1 MKAKNQLVLAMTI
14 AMIAMPVLAAGPS
27 GNNDVWTSGNGS
39 TLVDGSGNPIR
50 TIHYQNKKSLVANLK
65 ANSNTQPSPS
75 LLATIKKSLTKVFS
89 AEAQTTP
96 VTSLPKETLK
106 LTNIVAKPV
115 TKTLVLKKAPA
126 LMKVALPIKTA
137 ELIQPPVFNASAVT
151 SPPKKAAVE
160 ALEDVAPAIGNANVE
175 VTAVKPTKID
185 YSFHDYKATV
195 LFDTGSAVLTEDASS
210 SLTQLAM
217 ATKKAEK
224 VISLQVLG
232 HADTR
237 GDAGYNMTLSE
248 ERMLSVAQFFDSLK
262 LKVTSMFAKGE
273 TSPVMGTEGEDL
285 TLSRRVQVFIKT
297 RHID

>member
-1 MKAKNQLVLAMTI
+1 MKTKNQLVLAMTI
-14 AMIAMPVLAAGPS
+14 AMITMPVLAAGPS

-39 TLVDGSGNPIR
+39 TIVDGNGNPIR
-50 TIHYQNKKSLVANLK
+50 TIHYQNTTSLVANVK
-65 ANSNTQPSPS
+65 ANANTQPSPS
-75 LLATIKKSLTKVFS
+75 LLAVIKKAVTKAFN
-89 AEAQTTP
+89 AEAEPTP
-96 VTSLPKETLK
+96 MIATQEQAPKL
-106 LTNIVAKPV
+106 A
-115 TKTLVLKKAPA
+115 KTLVLKKAP
-126 LMKVALPIKTA
+126 VIKKA
-137 ELIQPPVFNASAVT
+137 PAQVIAASAVIT
-151 SPPKKAAVE
+151 QPKAAVE
-160 ALEDVAPAIGNANVE
+160 VLEEVAPALGNANVK
-175 VTAVKPTKID
+175 VTAVKPPKID

-248 ERMLSVAQFFDSLK
+248 ERMLSVAQFFDGLK

>member
-1 MKAKNQLVLAMTI
+1 MKTKNQLVLAMTI
-14 AMIAMPVLAAGPS
+14 AMITMPVLAAGPS

-39 TLVDGSGNPIR
+39 TIVDGNGNPIR
-50 TIHYQNKKSLVANLK
+50 TIHYQNKTSLVANVK
-65 ANSNTQPSPS
+65 ANANTQPSPS
-75 LLATIKKSLTKVFS
+75 LLAVIKKAVTKAFN
-89 AEAQTTP
+89 AEAEPTP
-96 VTSLPKETLK
+96 MIATQEQAPKL
-106 LTNIVAKPV
+106 A
-115 TKTLVLKKAPA
+115 KTLVLKKAP
-126 LMKVALPIKTA
+126 VIKKA
-137 ELIQPPVFNASAVT
+137 PAQVIAASAVMT
-151 SPPKKAAVE
+151 QPKAAVGV
-160 ALEDVAPAIGNANVE
+160 LEEVAPALGNANAK
-175 VTAVKPTKID
+175 VTAVKPPKID

-248 ERMLSVAQFFDSLK
+248 ERMLSVAQFFDGLK

>member
-1 MKAKNQLVLAMTI
+1 MKTKSQLVLAMTV
-14 AMIAMPVLAAGPS
+14 AMITMPVLAAGPL

-39 TLVDGSGNPIR
+39 TIVDGNGNPIR
-50 TIHYQNKKSLVANLK
+50 TIHFQDKTSLVANVK
-65 ANSNTQPSPS
+65 ANANTQPSPS
-75 LLATIKKSLTKVFS
+75 LLAVIKKAVTKAFN
-89 AEAQTTP
+89 AEAEPTP
-96 VTSLPKETLK
+96 MIATQEQAPKL
-106 LTNIVAKPV
+106 A
-115 TKTLVLKKAPA
+115 KTLVLKKAP
-126 LMKVALPIKTA
+126 VIKKA
-137 ELIQPPVFNASAVT
+137 PAQVIAASAVMT
-151 SPPKKAAVE
+151 QPKAAVE
-160 ALEDVAPAIGNANVE
+160 VLKEVAPALGNANVK
-175 VTAVKPTKID
+175 VTAVKPPKID

-237 GDAGYNMTLSE
+237 GDASYNMTLSE
-248 ERMLSVAQFFDSLK
+248 ERMLSVAQFFDGLK

-273 TSPVMGTEGEDL
+273 TSPVMGTGGEDL

>member
-1 MKAKNQLVLAMTI
+1 MKTKNQLVLAMTI
-14 AMIAMPVLAAGPS
+14 AMITMPVLAAGPS

-39 TLVDGSGNPIR
+39 TIVDGNGNPIR
-50 TIHYQNKKSLVANLK
+50 TIHYQNKTSLVANVK
-65 ANSNTQPSPS
+65 ANANTQPSPS
-75 LLATIKKSLTKVFS
+75 LLAVIKKAVTKAFN
-89 AEAQTTP
+89 AEAEPTP
-96 VTSLPKETLK
+96 MIATQEQAPKL
-106 LTNIVAKPV
+106 A
-115 TKTLVLKKAPA
+115 KTLVFKKAPVIKKAPA
-126 LMKVALPIKTA
+126 QVIA
-137 ELIQPPVFNASAVT
+137 ASAVIT
-151 SPPKKAAVE
+151 QPKAAVGV
-160 ALEDVAPAIGNANVE
+160 LEEIAPALGNATAE
-175 VTAVKPTKID
+175 VTAVKPPKID

-224 VISLQVLG
+224 VTSLQVLG

-248 ERMLSVAQFFDSLK
+248 ERMLSVAQFFDGLK

>member
-1 MKAKNQLVLAMTI
+1 MKTKNQLVLAMTI
-14 AMIAMPVLAAGPS
+14 AMITMPVLAAGPS
-27 GNNDVWTSGNGS
+27 GNNDVWTSSNGS
-39 TLVDGSGNPIR
+39 TIVDGNGNPIR
-50 TIHYQNKKSLVANLK
+50 TIHYQNKTSLVANVK
-65 ANSNTQPSPS
+65 ANANTQPSPS
-75 LLATIKKSLTKVFS
+75 MLAVIKKAVTKAFN
-89 AEAQTTP
+89 AEAEPTP
-96 VTSLPKETLK
+96 MIATQEQAPKL
-106 LTNIVAKPV
+106 A
-115 TKTLVLKKAPA
+115 KTLVLKKAP
-126 LMKVALPIKTA
+126 VIKKA
-137 ELIQPPVFNASAVT
+137 PAQVIAASAVMT
-151 SPPKKAAVE
+151 QPKAAVGV
-160 ALEDVAPAIGNANVE
+160 LEEIAPALGNATAE
-175 VTAVKPTKID
+175 VTAVKPPKID

-237 GDAGYNMTLSE
+237 GDASYNMTLSE
-248 ERMLSVAQFFDSLK
+248 ERMLSVAQFFDGLK

-273 TSPVMGTEGEDL
+273 TSPVMGTGGEDL

>member
-1 MKAKNQLVLAMTI
+1 MKTKNQLVLAMTI
-14 AMIAMPVLAAGPS
+14 AMITMPVLAAGPS

-39 TLVDGSGNPIR
+39 TIVDGNGNPIR
-50 TIHYQNKKSLVANLK
+50 TIHFQDKKSLVANVK
-65 ANSNTQPSPS
+65 ANANTQPSPS
-75 LLATIKKSLTKVFS
+75 LLAVIKKAVTKVFK

-96 VTSLPKETLK
+96 VTSLPKETLEVTK
-106 LTNIVAKPV
+106 IVAKPV

-126 LMKVALPIKTA
+126 LIKVAAPIKTA
-137 ELIQPPVFNASAVT
+137 ELIKPPILAASAVT
-151 SPPKKAAVE
+151 SPPKAAVE
-160 ALEDVAPAIGNANVE
+160 ALEEEAPALGNATVE
-175 VTAVKPTKID
+175 VTAVKLPKID

>member
-1 MKAKNQLVLAMTI
+1 MKTKNQLVLAMTI
-14 AMIAMPVLAAGPS
+14 AMVTMAVLAVGPS

-39 TLVDGSGNPIR
+39 TIVDGNGNPIR
-50 TIHYQNKKSLVANLK
+50 TIHYQNKTSLVANVK
-65 ANSNTQPSPS
+65 ANANTQPSPS
-75 LLATIKKSLTKVFS
+75 MLAVIKKAVTKAFN
-89 AEAQTTP
+89 AEAEPTP
-96 VTSLPKETLK
+96 MIATQEQAPKL
-106 LTNIVAKPV
+106 A
-115 TKTLVLKKAPA
+115 KTLVLKKAP
-126 LMKVALPIKTA
+126 VIKKA
-137 ELIQPPVFNASAVT
+137 PAQVIAASAVMT
-151 SPPKKAAVE
+151 QPKAAVE
-160 ALEDVAPAIGNANVE
+160 VLKEVAPALGNANVK
-175 VTAVKPTKID
+175 VTAVKPPKID

-237 GDAGYNMTLSE
+237 GDASYNMTLSE
-248 ERMLSVAQFFDSLK
+248 ERMLSVAQFFDGLK

-273 TSPVMGTEGEDL
+273 TSPVMGTGGEDL

>member
-1 MKAKNQLVLAMTI
+1 MKTKNQLVLAMTI
-14 AMIAMPVLAAGPS
+14 AMITMPVLAAGPS

-39 TLVDGSGNPIR
+39 TIVDGNGNPIR
-50 TIHYQNKKSLVANLK
+50 TIHYQNTTSLVANVK
-65 ANSNTQPSPS
+65 ANANTQPSPS
-75 LLATIKKSLTKVFS
+75 LLAVIKKAVTKAFN
-89 AEAQTTP
+89 AEAEPTP
-96 VTSLPKETLK
+96 MIATQEQAPKL
-106 LTNIVAKPV
+106 A
-115 TKTLVLKKAPA
+115 KTLVLKKAP
-126 LMKVALPIKTA
+126 VIKKA
-137 ELIQPPVFNASAVT
+137 PAQVIAASAVMT
-151 SPPKKAAVE
+151 QPKAAVGV
-160 ALEDVAPAIGNANVE
+160 LEEIAPALGNANAE
-175 VTAVKPTKID
+175 VTAVKPPKID

-237 GDAGYNMTLSE
+237 GDASYNMTLSE
-248 ERMLSVAQFFDSLK
+248 ERMLSVAQFFDGLK

>member
-1 MKAKNQLVLAMTI
+1 MKTKSQLVLAMTV
-14 AMIAMPVLAAGPS
+14 AMITMPVLAAGPL

-39 TLVDGSGNPIR
+39 TIVDGNGNPIR
-50 TIHYQNKKSLVANLK
+50 TIHFQDKTSLVANVK
-65 ANSNTQPSPS
+65 ANANTQPSPS
-75 LLATIKKSLTKVFS
+75 LLAVIKKAVTKAFN
-89 AEAQTTP
+89 AEAEPTP
-96 VTSLPKETLK
+96 MIATQEQAPKL
-106 LTNIVAKPV
+106 A
-115 TKTLVLKKAPA
+115 KTLVLKKAP
-126 LMKVALPIKTA
+126 VIKKA
-137 ELIQPPVFNASAVT
+137 PAQVIAASAVMT
-151 SPPKKAAVE
+151 QPKAAVGV
-160 ALEDVAPAIGNANVE
+160 LEEIAPALGNATAE
-175 VTAVKPTKID
+175 VTAVKPPKID

-237 GDAGYNMTLSE
+237 GDASYNMTLSE
-248 ERMLSVAQFFDSLK
+248 ERMLSVAQFFDGLK

>member
-14 AMIAMPVLAAGPS
+14 AMITMPALAVGPS

-39 TLVDGSGNPIR
+39 TIVDGNGNPIR
-50 TIHYQNKKSLVANLK
+50 TIHYQNKTSLVANVK
-65 ANSNTQPSPS
+65 ANANTQPSPS
-75 LLATIKKSLTKVFS
+75 LLAVIKKAVTKAFN
-89 AEAQTTP
+89 AEAEPTP
-96 VTSLPKETLK
+96 MIATQEQAPKL
-106 LTNIVAKPV
+106 A
-115 TKTLVLKKAPA
+115 KTLVLKKAP
-126 LMKVALPIKTA
+126 VIKKA
-137 ELIQPPVFNASAVT
+137 PAQVIAASAVIT
-151 SPPKKAAVE
+151 QPKAAVE
-160 ALEDVAPAIGNANVE
+160 VLKEVAPALGNATVK
-175 VTAVKPTKID
+175 VTAVKPPKID

-248 ERMLSVAQFFDSLK
+248 ERMISVAQFFDGLK

>member
-1 MKAKNQLVLAMTI
+1 MKTKNQLVLAMTI
-14 AMIAMPVLAAGPS
+14 AMITMPVLAAGPS

-39 TLVDGSGNPIR
+39 TIVDGNGNPIR
-50 TIHYQNKKSLVANLK
+50 TIHYQNTTSLMANVK
-65 ANSNTQPSPS
+65 ANANTQPSPS
-75 LLATIKKSLTKVFS
+75 LLAVIKKAVTKAFN
-89 AEAQTTP
+89 AEAEPTP
-96 VTSLPKETLK
+96 MIATQEQAPKL
-106 LTNIVAKPV
+106 A
-115 TKTLVLKKAPA
+115 KTLVLKKAP
-126 LMKVALPIKTA
+126 VIKKA
-137 ELIQPPVFNASAVT
+137 PAQVIAASAVMT
-151 SPPKKAAVE
+151 QPKAAVGV
-160 ALEDVAPAIGNANVE
+160 LEEVAPALGNANAE
-175 VTAVKPTKID
+175 VTAVKPPKID

-237 GDAGYNMTLSE
+237 GDASYNMTLSE
-248 ERMLSVAQFFDSLK
+248 ERMLSVAQFFDGLK

>member
-1 MKAKNQLVLAMTI
+1 MKTKNQLVLAMTI
-14 AMIAMPVLAAGPS
+14 AIITMPVLAAGPS

-39 TLVDGSGNPIR
+39 TIVDGNGNPIR
-50 TIHYQNKKSLVANLK
+50 TIHYQNKTSLVANVK
-65 ANSNTQPSPS
+65 ANANTQPSPS
-75 LLATIKKSLTKVFS
+75 LLAVIKKAVTKAFNT
-89 AEAQTTP
+89 EADPTP
-96 VTSLPKETLK
+96 MIATQEQAPKL
-106 LTNIVAKPV
+106 A
-115 TKTLVLKKAPA
+115 KTLVLKKAP
-126 LMKVALPIKTA
+126 VIKKA
-137 ELIQPPVFNASAVT
+137 PAQVIAASAVIT
-151 SPPKKAAVE
+151 QPKAAVE
-160 ALEDVAPAIGNANVE
+160 VLEEVAPALGNANAK
-175 VTAVKPTKID
+175 VTAVKLPKID

-248 ERMLSVAQFFDSLK
+248 ERMLSVAQFFDGLK

>member
-1 MKAKNQLVLAMTI
+1 MKTKSQLVLAMTV
-14 AMIAMPVLAAGPS
+14 AMITMPVLAAGPL

-39 TLVDGSGNPIR
+39 TIVDGNGNPIR
-50 TIHYQNKKSLVANLK
+50 TIHYQNTTSLVANVK
-65 ANSNTQPSPS
+65 ANANTQPSPS
-75 LLATIKKSLTKVFS
+75 LLAVIKKAVTKVFN
-89 AEAQTTP
+89 AEAEPTP
-96 VTSLPKETLK
+96 MIATQEQAPKL
-106 LTNIVAKPV
+106 A
-115 TKTLVLKKAPA
+115 KTLVLKKAP
-126 LMKVALPIKTA
+126 VIKKA
-137 ELIQPPVFNASAVT
+137 PAQVIAASAVMT
-151 SPPKKAAVE
+151 QPKAAVGV
-160 ALEDVAPAIGNANVE
+160 LEEVAPALGNANVK
-175 VTAVKPTKID
+175 VTAVKPPKID

-237 GDAGYNMTLSE
+237 GDASYNMTLSE
-248 ERMLSVAQFFDSLK
+248 ERMLSVAQFFDGLK

>member
-1 MKAKNQLVLAMTI
+1 MKTKSQLVLAMTV
-14 AMIAMPVLAAGPS
+14 AMITMPVLAAGPL

-39 TLVDGSGNPIR
+39 TIVDGNGNPIR
-50 TIHYQNKKSLVANLK
+50 TIHYQNKTSLVANVK
-65 ANSNTQPSPS
+65 ANANTQPSPS
-75 LLATIKKSLTKVFS
+75 LLAVIKKAVTKAFN
-89 AEAQTTP
+89 AEAEPTP
-96 VTSLPKETLK
+96 MIATQEQAPKL
-106 LTNIVAKPV
+106 A
-115 TKTLVLKKAPA
+115 KTLVLKKAP
-126 LMKVALPIKTA
+126 VIKKA
-137 ELIQPPVFNASAVT
+137 PAQVIAASAVMT
-151 SPPKKAAVE
+151 QPKDAVE
-160 ALEDVAPAIGNANVE
+160 VLKEVAPALGNANVK
-175 VTAVKPTKID
+175 VTAVKPPKID

-248 ERMLSVAQFFDSLK
+248 ERMLSVAQFFDGLK

>member
-1 MKAKNQLVLAMTI
+1 MKTKNQLVLAMTI
-14 AMIAMPVLAAGPS
+14 AIITMPLLAAGPS

-39 TLVDGSGNPIR
+39 TIVDGNGNPIR
-50 TIHYQNKKSLVANLK
+50 TIHYQNKTSLVANVK
-65 ANSNTQPSPS
+65 ANANTQPSPS
-75 LLATIKKSLTKVFS
+75 LLAVIKKAVTKAFN
-89 AEAQTTP
+89 AEAEPTP
-96 VTSLPKETLK
+96 MIATQEQAPKL
-106 LTNIVAKPV
+106 A
-115 TKTLVLKKAPA
+115 KTLVLKKAP
-126 LMKVALPIKTA
+126 VIKKA
-137 ELIQPPVFNASAVT
+137 PAQVIAASAVIT
-151 SPPKKAAVE
+151 QPKAAVE
-160 ALEDVAPAIGNANVE
+160 VLKEVAPALGNANVK
-175 VTAVKPTKID
+175 VTAVKPPKID

-248 ERMLSVAQFFDSLK
+248 ERMLSVAQFFDGLK

>member
-1 MKAKNQLVLAMTI
+1 MKTKNQLVLAMTI
-14 AMIAMPVLAAGPS
+14 AIITMPLLAAGPS

-39 TLVDGSGNPIR
+39 TIVDGNGNPIR
-50 TIHYQNKKSLVANLK
+50 TIHYQNKTSLVANVK
-65 ANSNTQPSPS
+65 ANANTQPSPS
-75 LLATIKKSLTKVFS
+75 LLAVIKKAVTKAFNV
-89 AEAQTTP
+89 EADPTP
-96 VTSLPKETLK
+96 MIATQEQAPKL
-106 LTNIVAKPV
+106 A
-115 TKTLVLKKAPA
+115 KTLVLKKAP
-126 LMKVALPIKTA
+126 VIKKA
-137 ELIQPPVFNASAVT
+137 PAQVIAASAVIT
-151 SPPKKAAVE
+151 QPKAAVE
-160 ALEDVAPAIGNANVE
+160 VLKEVAPALGNANVK
-175 VTAVKPTKID
+175 VTAVKPPKID

-248 ERMLSVAQFFDSLK
+248 ERMLSVAQFFDGLK

>member
-1 MKAKNQLVLAMTI
+1 MKTKNQLVLAMTI
-14 AMIAMPVLAAGPS
+14 AMITMPVLAAVPS
-27 GNNDVWTSGNGS
+27 SNNDIWTSSNGS
-39 TLVDGSGNPIR
+39 TIVDGNGNPIR
-50 TIHYQNKKSLVANLK
+50 TIHYQNKTSLVANVK
-65 ANSNTQPSPS
+65 ANANTQPSPS
-75 LLATIKKSLTKVFS
+75 LLAVIKKAVTKAFNV
-89 AEAQTTP
+89 EADPTP
-96 VTSLPKETLK
+96 MIATQEQAPKL
-106 LTNIVAKPV
+106 A
-115 TKTLVLKKAPA
+115 KTLVLKKAP
-126 LMKVALPIKTA
+126 VIKKA
-137 ELIQPPVFNASAVT
+137 PAQVIAASAVIT
-151 SPPKKAAVE
+151 QPKAAVE
-160 ALEDVAPAIGNANVE
+160 VLEEVAPALGNANVK
-175 VTAVKPTKID
+175 VTAVKPPKID

-248 ERMLSVAQFFDSLK
+248 ERMLSVAQFFDGLK

>member
-1 MKAKNQLVLAMTI
+1 MKTKNQLVLAMTV
-14 AMIAMPVLAAGPS
+14 AMITMPVLAAGPS

-39 TLVDGSGNPIR
+39 TIVDGNGNPIR
-50 TIHYQNKKSLVANLK
+50 TIHYQNTTSLVANVK
-65 ANSNTQPSPS
+65 ANANTQPSPS
-75 LLATIKKSLTKVFS
+75 LLAVIKKAVTKAFN
-89 AEAQTTP
+89 AEAEPTP
-96 VTSLPKETLK
+96 MIATQEQAPKL
-106 LTNIVAKPV
+106 A
-115 TKTLVLKKAPA
+115 KTLVLKKAP
-126 LMKVALPIKTA
+126 VIKKA
-137 ELIQPPVFNASAVT
+137 PAQVIAASAVMT
-151 SPPKKAAVE
+151 QPKAAVGV
-160 ALEDVAPAIGNANVE
+160 LEEIAPALGNATAE
-175 VTAVKPTKID
+175 VTAVKPPKID

-237 GDAGYNMTLSE
+237 GDASYNMTLSE
-248 ERMLSVAQFFDSLK
+248 ERMLSVAQFFDGLK

-273 TSPVMGTEGEDL
+273 TSPVMGTGGEDL

>member
-1 MKAKNQLVLAMTI
+1 MKTKNQLVLAMTI
-14 AMIAMPVLAAGPS
+14 AMITMPVLAAGPS

-39 TLVDGSGNPIR
+39 TIVDGNGNPIR
-50 TIHYQNKKSLVANLK
+50 TIHYQNKTSLVANVK
-65 ANSNTQPSPS
+65 ANANTQPSPL
-75 LLATIKKSLTKVFS
+75 LLAVIKKAVTKAFN
-89 AEAQTTP
+89 AEAEPTP
-96 VTSLPKETLK
+96 MIATQEQAPKL
-106 LTNIVAKPV
+106 A
-115 TKTLVLKKAPA
+115 KTLVLKKAP
-126 LMKVALPIKTA
+126 VIKKA
-137 ELIQPPVFNASAVT
+137 PAQVIAASAVIT
-151 SPPKKAAVE
+151 QPKAAVE
-160 ALEDVAPAIGNANVE
+160 VLKEVAPALGNANVK
-175 VTAVKPTKID
+175 VTAVKPPKID

-224 VISLQVLG
+224 VTSLQVLG

-248 ERMLSVAQFFDSLK
+248 ERMLSVAQFFDGLK

-273 TSPVMGTEGEDL
+273 TSPVMGDKGEDL

>member
-1 MKAKNQLVLAMTI
+1 MKTKSQLVLAMTV
-14 AMIAMPVLAAGPS
+14 AMITMPVLAASPL

-39 TLVDGSGNPIR
+39 TIVDGNGNPIR
-50 TIHYQNKKSLVANLK
+50 TIHFQDKTSLLANVK
-65 ANSNTQPSPS
+65 ANANTQPSPS
-75 LLATIKKSLTKVFS
+75 LLAVIKKAVTKAFN
-89 AEAQTTP
+89 AEAEPTP
-96 VTSLPKETLK
+96 MIATQEQAPKL
-106 LTNIVAKPV
+106 A
-115 TKTLVLKKAPA
+115 KTLVLKKAP
-126 LMKVALPIKTA
+126 VIKKA
-137 ELIQPPVFNASAVT
+137 PAQVIAASAVMT
-151 SPPKKAAVE
+151 QPKAAVE
-160 ALEDVAPAIGNANVE
+160 VLKEVAPALGNANVK
-175 VTAVKPTKID
+175 VTAVKPPKID

-248 ERMLSVAQFFDSLK
+248 ERMLSVAQFFDGLK

>member
-1 MKAKNQLVLAMTI
+1 MKTKNQLVLAMTI
-14 AMIAMPVLAAGPS
+14 AMITMPVLAAGPS

-39 TLVDGSGNPIR
+39 TIVDGNGNPIR
-50 TIHYQNKKSLVANLK
+50 TIHYQNKTSLVANVK
-65 ANSNTQPSPS
+65 ANANTQPSPS
-75 LLATIKKSLTKVFS
+75 LLAVIKKAVTKAFNV
-89 AEAQTTP
+89 EADPTP
-96 VTSLPKETLK
+96 MIATQEQAPKL
-106 LTNIVAKPV
+106 A
-115 TKTLVLKKAPA
+115 KTLVLKKAP
-126 LMKVALPIKTA
+126 VIKKA
-137 ELIQPPVFNASAVT
+137 PAQVIAASAVIT
-151 SPPKKAAVE
+151 QPKAAVE
-160 ALEDVAPAIGNANVE
+160 VLKEVAPALGNANVKA
-175 VTAVKPTKID
+175 TAVKPPKID

-248 ERMLSVAQFFDSLK
+248 ERMLSVAQFFDGLK

>member
-1 MKAKNQLVLAMTI
+1 MKTKSQLVLAMTV
-14 AMIAMPVLAAGPS
+14 AMITMPVLAAGPL

-39 TLVDGSGNPIR
+39 TIVDGNGNPIR
-50 TIHYQNKKSLVANLK
+50 TIHFQDKTSLVANVK
-65 ANSNTQPSPS
+65 ANANTQPSPS
-75 LLATIKKSLTKVFS
+75 LLAVIKKAVTKAFN
-89 AEAQTTP
+89 AEAEPTP
-96 VTSLPKETLK
+96 MIATQEQAPKL
-106 LTNIVAKPV
+106 A
-115 TKTLVLKKAPA
+115 KTLVLKKAP
-126 LMKVALPIKTA
+126 VIKKA
-137 ELIQPPVFNASAVT
+137 PAQVIAASAVIT
-151 SPPKKAAVE
+151 QPKAAVE
-160 ALEDVAPAIGNANVE
+160 VLKEVAPALGNANVK
-175 VTAVKPTKID
+175 VTAVKPPKID

-248 ERMLSVAQFFDSLK
+248 ERMLSVAQFFDGLK

-273 TSPVMGTEGEDL
+273 TSPVMGTGGEDL

>member
-1 MKAKNQLVLAMTI
+1 MKTKNQLVLAMTI
-14 AMIAMPVLAAGPS
+14 AMITMPVLAAGPS

-39 TLVDGSGNPIR
+39 TIVDGNGNPIR
-50 TIHYQNKKSLVANLK
+50 TIHYQNTTSLMANVK
-65 ANSNTQPSPS
+65 ANANTQPSPS
-75 LLATIKKSLTKVFS
+75 LLAVIKKAVTKAFN
-89 AEAQTTP
+89 AEAEPTP
-96 VTSLPKETLK
+96 MISTQEQAPKL
-106 LTNIVAKPV
+106 A
-115 TKTLVLKKAPA
+115 KTLVLKKAP
-126 LMKVALPIKTA
+126 VIKKA
-137 ELIQPPVFNASAVT
+137 PAQVIAASAVMT
-151 SPPKKAAVE
+151 QPKAAVGV
-160 ALEDVAPAIGNANVE
+160 LEEVAPALGNANAE
-175 VTAVKPTKID
+175 VTAVKPPKID

-237 GDAGYNMTLSE
+237 GDASYNMTLSE
-248 ERMLSVAQFFDSLK
+248 ERMLSVAQFFDGLK
-262 LKVTSMFAKGE
+262 LKVTFMFAKGE

>member
-1 MKAKNQLVLAMTI
+1 MKTKNQLVLAMTI
-14 AMIAMPVLAAGPS
+14 AIITMPLLAAGPS

-39 TLVDGSGNPIR
+39 TIVDGNGNPIR
-50 TIHYQNKKSLVANLK
+50 TIHYQNKTSLVANVK
-65 ANSNTQPSPS
+65 ANANTQPSPS
-75 LLATIKKSLTKVFS
+75 LLAVIKKAVTKAFN
-89 AEAQTTP
+89 AEAEPTP
-96 VTSLPKETLK
+96 MIATQEQAPKL
-106 LTNIVAKPV
+106 A
-115 TKTLVLKKAPA
+115 KTLVLKKVPVIKKAPA
-126 LMKVALPIKTA
+126 QVIA
-137 ELIQPPVFNASAVT
+137 ASAVIT
-151 SPPKKAAVE
+151 QPKAAVE
-160 ALEDVAPAIGNANVE
+160 VLEEVAPALGNANVK
-175 VTAVKPTKID
+175 VTAVKPPKID

-248 ERMLSVAQFFDSLK
+248 ERMLSVAQFFDGLK

>member
-1 MKAKNQLVLAMTI
+1 MKTKNQLVLAMTI
-14 AMIAMPVLAAGPS
+14 AMITMPVLAAGPS

-39 TLVDGSGNPIR
+39 TIVDGNGNPIR
-50 TIHYQNKKSLVANLK
+50 TIHYQNKTSLVANVK
-65 ANSNTQPSPS
+65 ANANTQPSPS
-75 LLATIKKSLTKVFS
+75 LLAVIKKAVTKAFN
-89 AEAQTTP
+89 AEAEPTP
-96 VTSLPKETLK
+96 IIATQEQAPKL
-106 LTNIVAKPV
+106 A
-115 TKTLVLKKAPA
+115 KTLVLKKAP
-126 LMKVALPIKTA
+126 VIKKA
-137 ELIQPPVFNASAVT
+137 PAQVIAASAVIT
-151 SPPKKAAVE
+151 QPKAAVE
-160 ALEDVAPAIGNANVE
+160 VLKEVAPALGNANVK
-175 VTAVKPTKID
+175 VTAVKPPKID

-248 ERMLSVAQFFDSLK
+248 ERMLSVAQFFDGLK

-273 TSPVMGTEGEDL
+273 TSPVMGDKGEDL

>member
-1 MKAKNQLVLAMTI
+1 MKTKNQLVLAMTI
-14 AMIAMPVLAAGPS
+14 AMITMPVLAAGPS

-39 TLVDGSGNPIR
+39 TIVDGNGNPIR
-50 TIHYQNKKSLVANLK
+50 TIHYQNKTSLVANVK
-65 ANSNTQPSPS
+65 ANANTQPSPS
-75 LLATIKKSLTKVFS
+75 LLAVIKKAVTKAFN
-89 AEAQTTP
+89 AEAEPTP
-96 VTSLPKETLK
+96 MIATQEQAPKL
-106 LTNIVAKPV
+106 A
-115 TKTLVLKKAPA
+115 KTLVLKKAP
-126 LMKVALPIKTA
+126 VIKKA
-137 ELIQPPVFNASAVT
+137 PAQVIAASAVMT
-151 SPPKKAAVE
+151 QPKAAVE
-160 ALEDVAPAIGNANVE
+160 VLEEVAPALGNANVK
-175 VTAVKPTKID
+175 VTAVKPPKID

-248 ERMLSVAQFFDSLK
+248 ERMLSVAQFFDGLK

>member
-1 MKAKNQLVLAMTI
+1 MKTKNQLVLAMTI
-14 AMIAMPVLAAGPS
+14 AMITMPVLAAGPS

-39 TLVDGSGNPIR
+39 TIVDGNGNPIR
-50 TIHYQNKKSLVANLK
+50 TIHYQNKTSLVANVK
-65 ANSNTQPSPS
+65 ANANTQPSPS
-75 LLATIKKSLTKVFS
+75 LLVVIKKAVTKAFNV
-89 AEAQTTP
+89 EADPTP
-96 VTSLPKETLK
+96 MIATQEQAPKL
-106 LTNIVAKPV
+106 A
-115 TKTLVLKKAPA
+115 KTLVLKKAP
-126 LMKVALPIKTA
+126 VIKKA
-137 ELIQPPVFNASAVT
+137 PAQVIAASAVIT
-151 SPPKKAAVE
+151 QPKAAVE
-160 ALEDVAPAIGNANVE
+160 VLEEVAPALGNANVK
-175 VTAVKPTKID
+175 VTAVKPPKID

-248 ERMLSVAQFFDSLK
+248 ERMLSVAQFFDGLK

>member
-1 MKAKNQLVLAMTI
+1 MKTKNQLVLAMTI
-14 AMIAMPVLAAGPS
+14 AMITMPVLAAGPS

-39 TLVDGSGNPIR
+39 TIVDGNGNPIR
-50 TIHYQNKKSLVANLK
+50 TIHYQNKTSLVANVK
-65 ANSNTQPSPS
+65 ANANTQPSPS
-75 LLATIKKSLTKVFS
+75 LLAVIKKAVTKAFN
-89 AEAQTTP
+89 AEAEPTP
-96 VTSLPKETLK
+96 IIATQEQAPKL
-106 LTNIVAKPV
+106 A
-115 TKTLVLKKAPA
+115 KTLVLKKAP
-126 LMKVALPIKTA
+126 VIKKA
-137 ELIQPPVFNASAVT
+137 PAQVIAASAVIT
-151 SPPKKAAVE
+151 QPKAAVE
-160 ALEDVAPAIGNANVE
+160 VLEEVAPALGNANVK
-175 VTAVKPTKID
+175 VTAVKPPKID

-248 ERMLSVAQFFDSLK
+248 ERMLSVAQFFDGLK

>member
-1 MKAKNQLVLAMTI
+1 MKTKNQLVLAMTI
-14 AMIAMPVLAAGPS
+14 AMITMPVLAVGPS

-39 TLVDGSGNPIR
+39 TIVDGNGNPIR
-50 TIHYQNKKSLVANLK
+50 TIHYQNKTSLVANVK
-65 ANSNTQPSPS
+65 ANANTQPSPS
-75 LLATIKKSLTKVFS
+75 LLAVIKKAVTKAFNV
-89 AEAQTTP
+89 EADPTP
-96 VTSLPKETLK
+96 MIATQEQAPKL
-106 LTNIVAKPV
+106 A
-115 TKTLVLKKAPA
+115 KTLVLKKVPVIKKAPA
-126 LMKVALPIKTA
+126 QVIA
-137 ELIQPPVFNASAVT
+137 ASAVIT
-151 SPPKKAAVE
+151 QPKAAVE
-160 ALEDVAPAIGNANVE
+160 VLEEVAPALGNANVK
-175 VTAVKPTKID
+175 VTAVKPPKID

-248 ERMLSVAQFFDSLK
+248 ERMLSVAQFFDGLK

>member
-1 MKAKNQLVLAMTI
+1 MKTKNQLVLAMTI
-14 AMIAMPVLAAGPS
+14 AMITMPVLAAGPS

-39 TLVDGSGNPIR
+39 TIVDGNGNPIR
-50 TIHYQNKKSLVANLK
+50 TIHYQNKTSLVANVK
-65 ANSNTQPSPS
+65 ANANTQPSPS
-75 LLATIKKSLTKVFS
+75 LLVVIKKAVTKAFNV
-89 AEAQTTP
+89 EADPTP
-96 VTSLPKETLK
+96 MIATQEQAPKL
-106 LTNIVAKPV
+106 A
-115 TKTLVLKKAPA
+115 KTLVLKKAP
-126 LMKVALPIKTA
+126 VIKKA
-137 ELIQPPVFNASAVT
+137 PAQVIAASAVIT
-151 SPPKKAAVE
+151 QPKAAVE
-160 ALEDVAPAIGNANVE
+160 VLKEVAPALGNANVK
-175 VTAVKPTKID
+175 VTAVKPPKID

-248 ERMLSVAQFFDSLK
+248 ERMLSVAQFFDGLK

-273 TSPVMGTEGEDL
+273 TSPVMGTGGEDL

>member
-1 MKAKNQLVLAMTI
+1 MKTKNQLVLAMTI
-14 AMIAMPVLAAGPS
+14 AIITMPVLAAGPS

-39 TLVDGSGNPIR
+39 TIVDGNGNPIR
-50 TIHYQNKKSLVANLK
+50 TIHYQNKTSLVANVK
-65 ANSNTQPSPS
+65 ANANTQPSPS
-75 LLATIKKSLTKVFS
+75 LLAVIKKAVTKAFN
-89 AEAQTTP
+89 AEADPTP
-96 VTSLPKETLK
+96 MIATQEQAPKL
-106 LTNIVAKPV
+106 A
-115 TKTLVLKKAPA
+115 KTLVLKKAP
-126 LMKVALPIKTA
+126 VIKKA
-137 ELIQPPVFNASAVT
+137 PAQVIAASAVIT
-151 SPPKKAAVE
+151 QPKAAVE
-160 ALEDVAPAIGNANVE
+160 VLEEVAPALGNANVK
-175 VTAVKPTKID
+175 VTAVKPPKID

-248 ERMLSVAQFFDSLK
+248 ERMLSVAQFFDGLK

>member
-1 MKAKNQLVLAMTI
+1 MKTKSQLVLAMTV
-14 AMIAMPVLAAGPS
+14 AMVTMPVLAAGPS
-27 GNNDVWTSGNGS
+27 GNNDVWTSSNGS
-39 TLVDGSGNPIR
+39 TIVDGNGNPIR
-50 TIHYQNKKSLVANLK
+50 TIHYQNKTSLVANVK
-65 ANSNTQPSPS
+65 ASANTQPSPS
-75 LLATIKKSLTKVFS
+75 MLAVIKKAVTKAFN
-89 AEAQTTP
+89 AEAEPTP
-96 VTSLPKETLK
+96 MIATQEQAPKL
-106 LTNIVAKPV
+106 A
-115 TKTLVLKKAPA
+115 KTLVLKKAP
-126 LMKVALPIKTA
+126 VIKKA
-137 ELIQPPVFNASAVT
+137 PAQVIAASAVMT
-151 SPPKKAAVE
+151 QPKAAVE
-160 ALEDVAPAIGNANVE
+160 VLKEVAPALGNANVK
-175 VTAVKPTKID
+175 VTAVKPPKID

-237 GDAGYNMTLSE
+237 GDASYNMTLSE
-248 ERMLSVAQFFDSLK
+248 ERMLSVAQFFDGLK

>member
-1 MKAKNQLVLAMTI
+1 MKTKNQLVLAMTI
-14 AMIAMPVLAAGPS
+14 AMITMPVLAAGPS

-39 TLVDGSGNPIR
+39 TIVDGNGNPIR
-50 TIHYQNKKSLVANLK
+50 TIHYQNKTSLVANVK
-65 ANSNTQPSPS
+65 ANANTQPSPS
-75 LLATIKKSLTKVFS
+75 LLAVIKKAVTKAFNV
-89 AEAQTTP
+89 EADPTP
-96 VTSLPKETLK
+96 MIATQEQAPKL
-106 LTNIVAKPV
+106 A
-115 TKTLVLKKAPA
+115 KTLVLKKAP
-126 LMKVALPIKTA
+126 VIKKA
-137 ELIQPPVFNASAVT
+137 PAQVIAASAVIT
-151 SPPKKAAVE
+151 QPKAAVE
-160 ALEDVAPAIGNANVE
+160 VLEEVAPALGNATAE
-175 VTAVKPTKID
+175 VTAVKPPKID

-248 ERMLSVAQFFDSLK
+248 ERMLSVAQFFDGLK

>member
-1 MKAKNQLVLAMTI
+1 MKTKNQLVLAMTI
-14 AMIAMPVLAAGPS
+14 AIITMPLLAAGPS

-39 TLVDGSGNPIR
+39 TIVDGNGNPIR
-50 TIHYQNKKSLVANLK
+50 TIHYQNKTSLVANVK
-65 ANSNTQPSPS
+65 ANANTQPSPS
-75 LLATIKKSLTKVFS
+75 LLAVIKKAVTKAFNV
-89 AEAQTTP
+89 EADPTP
-96 VTSLPKETLK
+96 MIATQEQAPKL
-106 LTNIVAKPV
+106 
-115 TKTLVLKKAPA
+115 TKTLVLKKAP
-126 LMKVALPIKTA
+126 VIKKA
-137 ELIQPPVFNASAVT
+137 PAQVIASSAVIT
-151 SPPKKAAVE
+151 QPKAAVGV
-160 ALEDVAPAIGNANVE
+160 LEEIAPALGNATAE
-175 VTAVKPTKID
+175 VTAVKPPKID

-248 ERMLSVAQFFDSLK
+248 ERMLSVAQFFDGLK

>member
-1 MKAKNQLVLAMTI
+1 MKTKSQLVLAMTI
-14 AMIAMPVLAAGPS
+14 AMITMPVLAAGPS

-39 TLVDGSGNPIR
+39 TIVDGNGNPIR
-50 TIHYQNKKSLVANLK
+50 TIHYQNTTSLVANVK
-65 ANSNTQPSPS
+65 ANANTQPSPS
-75 LLATIKKSLTKVFS
+75 LLAVIKKAVTKAFN
-89 AEAQTTP
+89 AEAEPTP
-96 VTSLPKETLK
+96 MIATQEQAPKL
-106 LTNIVAKPV
+106 A
-115 TKTLVLKKAPA
+115 KTLVLKKAP
-126 LMKVALPIKTA
+126 VIKKA
-137 ELIQPPVFNASAVT
+137 PAQVIAASAVMT
-151 SPPKKAAVE
+151 QPKAAVGV
-160 ALEDVAPAIGNANVE
+160 LEEVAPALGNANAK
-175 VTAVKPTKID
+175 VTAVKPPKID

-248 ERMLSVAQFFDSLK
+248 ERMLSVAQFFDGLK

-273 TSPVMGTEGEDL
+273 TSPVMGTGGEDL

>member
-1 MKAKNQLVLAMTI
+1 MKTKNQLVLAMTI
-14 AMIAMPVLAAGPS
+14 AMITMPVLAAGPS

-39 TLVDGSGNPIR
+39 TIVDGNGNPIR
-50 TIHYQNKKSLVANLK
+50 TIHYQNKTSLVANVK
-65 ANSNTQPSPS
+65 ANANTQPSPS
-75 LLATIKKSLTKVFS
+75 LLAVIKKAVTKAFN
-89 AEAQTTP
+89 AEAEPTP
-96 VTSLPKETLK
+96 MIATQEQAPKL
-106 LTNIVAKPV
+106 A
-115 TKTLVLKKAPA
+115 KTLVLKKAP
-126 LMKVALPIKTA
+126 VIKKA
-137 ELIQPPVFNASAVT
+137 PAQVIAASAVIT
-151 SPPKKAAVE
+151 QPKAAVE
-160 ALEDVAPAIGNANVE
+160 VLEEVAPALGNANVK
-175 VTAVKPTKID
+175 VTAVKPPKID

-237 GDAGYNMTLSE
+237 GDAGDNMTLSE
-248 ERMLSVAQFFDSLK
+248 ERMLSVAQFFDGLK

>member
-1 MKAKNQLVLAMTI
+1 MKTKNQLVLAMTI
-14 AMIAMPVLAAGPS
+14 AIITMPVLAAGPS

-39 TLVDGSGNPIR
+39 TIVDGNGNPIR
-50 TIHYQNKKSLVANLK
+50 TIHYQNKTSLVANVK
-65 ANSNTQPSPS
+65 ANANTQPSPS
-75 LLATIKKSLTKVFS
+75 LLAVIKKAVTKAFN
-89 AEAQTTP
+89 AEAEPTP
-96 VTSLPKETLK
+96 IIATQEQAPKL
-106 LTNIVAKPV
+106 A
-115 TKTLVLKKAPA
+115 KTLVLKKAP
-126 LMKVALPIKTA
+126 VIKKA
-137 ELIQPPVFNASAVT
+137 PAQVIAASAVIT
-151 SPPKKAAVE
+151 QPKAAVE
-160 ALEDVAPAIGNANVE
+160 VLEEVAPALGNANVK
-175 VTAVKPTKID
+175 VTAVKPPKID

-248 ERMLSVAQFFDSLK
+248 ERMLSVAQFFDGLK

>member
-1 MKAKNQLVLAMTI
+1 MKTKNQLVLAMTI
-14 AMIAMPVLAAGPS
+14 AIITMPVLAAGPS

-39 TLVDGSGNPIR
+39 TIVDGNGNPIR
-50 TIHYQNKKSLVANLK
+50 TIHYQNKTSLVANVK
-65 ANSNTQPSPS
+65 ANANTQPSPS
-75 LLATIKKSLTKVFS
+75 LLAVIKKAVTKAFNV
-89 AEAQTTP
+89 EADPTP
-96 VTSLPKETLK
+96 MIATQEQAPKL
-106 LTNIVAKPV
+106 A
-115 TKTLVLKKAPA
+115 KTLVLKKAP
-126 LMKVALPIKTA
+126 VIKKA
-137 ELIQPPVFNASAVT
+137 PAQVIAASAVIT
-151 SPPKKAAVE
+151 QPKAAVE
-160 ALEDVAPAIGNANVE
+160 VLEEVAPALGNANAE
-175 VTAVKPTKID
+175 VTAVKPPKID

-248 ERMLSVAQFFDSLK
+248 ERMLSVAQFFDGLK